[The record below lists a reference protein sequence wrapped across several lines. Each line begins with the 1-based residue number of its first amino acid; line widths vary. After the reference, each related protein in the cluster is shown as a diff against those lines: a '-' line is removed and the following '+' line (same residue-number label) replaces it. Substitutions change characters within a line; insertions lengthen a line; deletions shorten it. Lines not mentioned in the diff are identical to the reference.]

1 MKADKDETG
10 LVAYIDKCRTL
21 VGLTL
26 REAFEKLRED
36 FPQSAIKERVGSGGS
51 LSSISAAY
59 RTERIN
65 EVFGLCGLGWDFGH
79 DGIEVLDNDRV
90 VRVWFRFAYVS
101 QNGGEPE
108 LKWSEKIHSHGMG
121 NVHKGMTDGDARK
134 SAVTDGLTKAVSMLG
149 VGIAVFKGEQTHNK
163 KPPAR
168 KPNPQQKADAE
179 SKNPPPRNNHTP
191 EDKTGRRMNEGYKG
205 NPEDQTVTIPAKF
218 KTKPKTGKSLGYE
231 IDGKVIFFPIGHVK
245 SQTADEVEVTAW
257 VADQKI
263 DQGEIAPEL
272 VCYGDSPVSDAN
284 EDA

>member
-1 MKADKDETG
+1 MKTDKDETAQAYNPEATQSKEVGQLAAALVKVQSKLKPAKLDAQNPFFNSKYATLDSCWQACRELLTSNG
-10 LVAYIDKCRTL
+10 LAVVQSPSSDGNGRIVVRSTLIHTSGEWISASVSLKPVKDDPQAAGSAITYGRRYGLCSL
-21 VGLTL
+21 VGIVTN
-26 REAFEKLRED
+26 ED
-36 FPQSAIKERVGSGGS
+36 DDGN
-51 LSSISAAY
+51 AA
-59 RTERIN
+59 T
-65 EVFGLCGLGWDFGH
+65 
-79 DGIEVLDNDRV
+79 
-90 VRVWFRFAYVS
+90 
-101 QNGGEPE
+101 
-108 LKWSEKIHSHGMG
+108 
-121 NVHKGMTDGDARK
+121 
-134 SAVTDGLTKAVSMLG
+134 
-149 VGIAVFKGEQTHNK
+149 QTK
-163 KPPAR
+163 KPQG
-168 KPNPQQKADAE
+168 KPNPQQKADQQT
-179 SKNPPPRNNHTP
+179 KKPPPRNNHTP